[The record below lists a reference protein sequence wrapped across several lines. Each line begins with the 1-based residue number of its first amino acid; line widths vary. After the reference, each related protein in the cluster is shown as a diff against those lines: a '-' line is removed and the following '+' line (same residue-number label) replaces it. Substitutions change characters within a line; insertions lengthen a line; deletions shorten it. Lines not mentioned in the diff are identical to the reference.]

1 MRRLTWS
8 LTGILALS
16 SLHSQAAPPRV
27 DRRPIIFL
35 LDASG
40 SMLEMFQGV
49 PRMVAARVM
58 LEEQLSR
65 LPPGI
70 PTGLVAFG
78 NGIEGCD
85 SVRLYV
91 PVANGNR
98 HTIARAVNKINPGG
112 NTPLGRALQLIRES
126 LLPNHPGARIVVIS
140 DGAESC
146 GGDPTGQALALKASG
161 SAVELNILGLGVA
174 AAEAEQLRRVAEA
187 AGGRYFQ
194 VDEHSDFEKAMQESL
209 RPAPSRPPE
218 KADPEISTPETAVP
232 ETPAPELEKK
242 GALQLHNP
250 RIIEENN
257 KSYLVFDYT
266 TDTPAESF
274 ARFYIGRRGTSAAEI
289 RNAPQAVLG
298 SPAAGGGK
306 QGGMIRWEIPSG
318 QSREQ
323 PIYVLGEL
331 WNIDRVPEILG
342 YSSVLPIQ

>member
-1 MRRLTWS
+1 MSRLAWS
-8 LTGILALS
+8 LTILLLAWAELQP
-16 SLHSQAAPPRV
+16 QAAPPPV

-70 PTGLVAFG
+70 PSGLVAFG

-91 PVANGNR
+91 PIAIGNR

-126 LLPNHPGARIVVIS
+126 LLPQHPGARIIVIS

-161 SAVELNILGLGVA
+161 GAVELNILGLGVA
-174 AAEAEQLRRVAEA
+174 AAEADELRRVAEA

-209 RPAPSRPPE
+209 RPGQTVTPPP
-218 KADPEISTPETAVP
+218 AQ
-232 ETPAPELEKK
+232 PAPPPKESVLSEKLEI
-242 GALQLHNP
+242 HNP
-250 RIIEENN
+250 RIVEENN

-266 TDTPAESF
+266 TDAPSAGF
-274 ARFYIGRRGTSAAEI
+274 VRFYLSRKGKTATEI
-289 RNAPQAVLG
+289 QSSPDIVLG
-298 SPAAGGGK
+298 SGPIVAGNQSGT
-306 QGGMIRWEIPSG
+306 MRWEIPSG
-318 QSREQ
+318 QSKDQ

-331 WNIDRVPEILG
+331 WNIDEVPEVLG
-342 YSSVLPIQ
+342 YSRVLPIQ